1 MSADKKTNTKDHNDS
16 ESLRWGLWMR
26 RRLEEAERNE
36 QRRKIEG
43 MITLIESRWEDVRI
57 PNHNSIEQ
65 VEKRISYLREE
76 IQKLRE
82 KRPDCAKLMGDY
94 ERNFQDYR
102 EHVRELIAHKRETI
116 KILEDLAKEP
126 STDLETVEN
135 ILHPPEYSRLIIY
148 EWWIKKKTV
157 VTKRQFSRLII
168 LRQDLQRQVRA
179 HRNSNIKDQLKGSE
193 ELTNELQ
200 SYGNI
205 LNQLEERTHQWKDT
219 AWQTI
224 PLPPYS
230 KPDPTRVAKVVTER
244 ECTKCGKKEIVAGT
258 LK

>member
-1 MSADKKTNTKDHNDS
+1 MSADKKANAKDHIKS
-16 ESLRWGLWMR
+16 EALRLALELQR
-26 RRLEEAERNE
+26 RFDEQKRDE
-36 QRRKIEG
+36 QRAEIEE
-43 MITLIESRWEDVRI
+43 MINLIESRWEDVRI

-102 EHVRELIAHKRETI
+102 ERVRELIAHKRETI

-135 ILHPPEYSRLIIY
+135 ILKKKRVVTERQCSRLI
-148 EWWIKKKTV
+148 T
-157 VTKRQFSRLII
+157 

-179 HRNSNIKDQLKGSE
+179 QRNSNIKDQLKGSE
-193 ELTNELQ
+193 ELTNESQ
-200 SYGNI
+200 SYGKI
-205 LNQLEERTHQWKDT
+205 LNQLEERTHQWKET
-219 AWQTI
+219 KQTI

-230 KPDPTRVAKVVTER
+230 KPDPTRVAKVVIER